1 MLSIP
6 QAMVIFQLGNTVS
19 DKELNSLMCVCM
31 YVCMCVCVYIYTY
44 THRMEGFVH
53 ELAKKCSLA
62 WIGNRKLTPEFLSE
76 VES

>member
-1 MLSIP
+1 MR
-6 QAMVIFQLGNTVS
+6 VY
-19 DKELNSLMCVCM
+19 VCM
-31 YVCMCVCVYIYTY
+31 YVCVYIYTY

>member
-1 MLSIP
+1 MATLI
-6 QAMVIFQLGNTVS
+6 
-19 DKELNSLMCVCM
+19 LNILQFRHTHISYI
-31 YVCMCVCVYIYTY
+31 YVYIRVCVYIYTY